1 MLPRLLLWLLSRHF
15 HGRQMRRAFLQ
26 LPGAERVL
34 ARMNAPLVMTQGAG
48 GAPLTAPVS
57 KARSVADPGV
67 LLLNWAN
74 ALAPEDVDRF
84 EEFGVVADGNI
95 VNAGLGSLPEE
106 LERLTVKFS
115 GSIAHLCVAV
125 KSWEPPMA
133 DLADFLAN
141 FSSVPRCTLY
151 LIPLANRPV
160 STTRLAD
167 WQVFARA
174 LAFAPVAVQA
184 LEWK

>member
-1 MLPRLLLWLLSRHF
+1 
-15 HGRQMRRAFLQ
+15 
-26 LPGAERVL
+26 
-34 ARMNAPLVMTQGAG
+34 
-48 GAPLTAPVS
+48 
-57 KARSVADPGV
+57 
-67 LLLNWAN
+67 
-74 ALAPEDVDRF
+74 
-84 EEFGVVADGNI
+84 
-95 VNAGLGSLPEE
+95 
-106 LERLTVKFS
+106 
-115 GSIAHLCVAV
+115 
-125 KSWEPPMA
+125 MA